1 MSKYIISV
9 CTNSV
14 THQIEV
20 AENVYF
26 KTLGS
31 SVYEVNDDY
40 DFGSIDP
47 KDVAVQM
54 YKDDINKHPGISR
67 LLKV

>member
-14 THQIEV
+14 TRQIEV
-20 AENVYF
+20 VENTYF

-31 SVYEVNDDY
+31 AVYEVNDDY
-40 DFGSIDP
+40 DFGAIDP
-47 KDVAVQM
+47 KDVVVQLF
-54 YKDDINKHPGISR
+54 KGETNKHPGISE
-67 LLKV
+67 LTG